1 MKLKVIY
8 LITLKSNLKSPNL
21 RVILILKESRN
32 NFAVTF
38 YPIHNNYFYLSVLKK
53 KNIHLIFIVSAKQSS
68 NGKYTEPATIAIH
81 TVPSPVTGFDVDK
94 WSLDSV
100 KASWS
105 APKES
110 IDYFELAV
118 KEGKAKKEINF
129 EHYYVIDF

>member
-1 MKLKVIY
+1 MSFKKYINV
-8 LITLKSNLKSPNL
+8 
-21 RVILILKESRN
+21 
-32 NFAVTF
+32 NFRR
-38 YPIHNNYFYLSVLKK
+38 L
-53 KNIHLIFIVSAKQSS
+53 VSAKQSS

-105 APKES
+105 VPKES

-118 KEGKAKKEINF
+118 KEGK
-129 EHYYVIDF
+129 